1 MIFQLQL
8 SLGVLER
15 PCQSECLTIVAEM
28 LRRYSPIWAGMGV
41 LRDITLAL
49 YAANQSCKSRG
60 IHCRALLAFL
70 LEVDAGRYLESS
82 ARKNVEVEIASY
94 AQVSSYLSQSSEQCF
109 THTTRFKGSTSLG

>member
-1 MIFQLQL
+1 MTFRLQL

-15 PCQSECLTIVAEM
+15 PCQSECLTVVAEM
-28 LRRYSPIWAGMGV
+28 LRRYSPIWAGVGA

-60 IHCRALLAFL
+60 IHCRALLGFL
-70 LEVDAGRYLESS
+70 LEVDAGRYLEPS

-94 AQVSSYLSQSSEQCF
+94 AQVSHCF
-109 THTTRFKGSTSLG
+109 LRSVRSIFIQVV

>member
-49 YAANQSCKSRG
+49 FAANQSCKSRG
-60 IHCRALLAFL
+60 VHCRALLAFL

-82 ARKNVEVEIASY
+82 ARKNVEMEIASY
-94 AQVSSYLSQSSEQCF
+94 AQVSSYFS
-109 THTTRFKGSTSLG
+109 

>member
-1 MIFQLQL
+1 MVFRLQL

-82 ARKNVEVEIASY
+82 ARKNVEMEVASY
-94 AQVSSYLSQSSEQCF
+94 AQVSSRFFQSNLGCF
-109 THTTRFKGSTSLG
+109 TLVV

>member
-1 MIFQLQL
+1 MVFQLQL

-28 LRRYSPIWAGMGV
+28 LRRYSPIWAGMGM

-60 IHCRALLAFL
+60 IHCCALLAFL
-70 LEVDAGRYLESS
+70 LEVDAGRYLDFS
-82 ARKNVEVEIASY
+82 ARKNVEMEIASY
-94 AQVSSYLSQSSEQCF
+94 AQVSSYFLSIQ
-109 THTTRFKGSTSLG
+109 